1 MRVVSR
7 VEGGGK
13 GRAGSVAGTVAQE
26 RAVRRTGMRSST
38 IVGLRDSGEKGFA
51 LPEDVRHF
59 SRGDRQTCF
68 SVYLSLSLCSCS
80 SDGVCSLELCSV
92 GAVLVLRWCSVGVV
106 LVQRWCSSPLLDV
119 AALVQRRW
127 CFGAALV
134 HSRCCFGAALVQ
146 RWCSVGVVL
155 VQRWC
160 SVGCRPPVLQAS
172 VPTELVFSSSAA
184 FTRLPSCRP
193 PVLL

>member
-38 IVGLRDSGEKGFA
+38 IVGLRDSGEQGFA

-68 SVYLSLSLCSCS
+68 SVSLSLSLS
-80 SDGVCSLELCSV
+80 VSLSL
-92 GAVLVLRWCSVGVV
+92 
-106 LVQRWCSSPLLDV
+106 PL
-119 AALVQRRW
+119 
-127 CFGAALV
+127 
-134 HSRCCFGAALVQ
+134 
-146 RWCSVGVVL
+146 
-155 VQRWC
+155 
-160 SVGCRPPVLQAS
+160 PLQ
-172 VPTELVFSSSAA
+172 L
-184 FTRLPSCRP
+184 
-193 PVLL
+193 

>member
-38 IVGLRDSGEKGFA
+38 IVGLRDSGEQGFA

-68 SVYLSLSLCSCS
+68 SVYLFLSLCSCS
-80 SDGVCSLELCSV
+80 SDGVCSHELCSV

-106 LVQRWCSSPLLDV
+106 LMQRWCSSPLLDV
-119 AALVQRRW
+119 AALVPQY
-127 CFGAALV
+127 F
-134 HSRCCFGAALVQ
+134 ST
-146 RWCSVGVVL
+146 S
-155 VQRWC
+155 
-160 SVGCRPPVLQAS
+160 VLQYISTSAS
-172 VPTELVFSSSAA
+172 PYFSTFTAVLQYFGTSVQQYSIAFSSD
-184 FTRLPSCRP
+184 RL
-193 PVLL
+193 

>member
-1 MRVVSR
+1 MWVVSR

-38 IVGLRDSGEKGFA
+38 IVGLRDSGEQGFA

-80 SDGVCSLELCSV
+80 FRRSLFSRAMQRRC
-92 GAVLVLRWCSVGVV
+92 CVGV
-106 LVQRWCSSPLLDV
+106 
-119 AALVQRRW
+119 ALVQRR
-127 CFGAALV
+127 
-134 HSRCCFGAALVQ
+134 CCFSAALVQ
-146 RWCSVGVVL
+146 QSF
-155 VQRWC
+155 
-160 SVGCRPPVLQAS
+160 A
-172 VPTELVFSSSAA
+172 
-184 FTRLPSCRP
+184 
-193 PVLL
+193 